1 METLDM
7 GKYNIHNTRNAAG
20 DKNGMGMGG
29 ESSKSK
35 MIEEV

>member
-20 DKNGMGMGG
+20 DKNGKHRG
-29 ESSKSK
+29 ENPPK
-35 MIEEV
+35 VR